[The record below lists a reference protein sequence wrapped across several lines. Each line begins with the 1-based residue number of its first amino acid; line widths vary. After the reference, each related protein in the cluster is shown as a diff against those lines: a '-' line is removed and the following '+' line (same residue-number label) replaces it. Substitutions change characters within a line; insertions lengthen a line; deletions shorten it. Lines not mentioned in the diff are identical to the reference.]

1 MSAEVETL
9 PLSNGTL
16 ISPFAQKVQRA
27 PIPDGCDEVPHKPVL
42 LNGHAGSHADPP
54 SGPPSVRTS
63 SPPGSEPRQSGS
75 TPSSAHQQSVGTA
88 GSGPQQSGSTPGSGA
103 SQQQQQQQSRYRTG
117 FRDLFHSNAADAA
130 DSETT
135 ASTSYTA
142 SGGIAAALLSAMRRT
157 TGQNGSQDGSAVK
170 VFPNG
175 DRYIGQWR
183 DGQVCCCCAP
193 LPPGIVRSHSV
204 SWRGILALLDC
215 VLARWHRSHAL
226 TRSESLFCN

>member
-1 MSAEVETL
+1 MSAEVGTL

-27 PIPDGCDEVPHKPVL
+27 PTPDGCDEVPHKAVL
-42 LNGHAGSHADPP
+42 LNGHAGSDPDPP
-54 SGPPSVRTS
+54 SGSPSVRTS
-63 SPPGSEPRQSGS
+63 NPPSSEPRQSGS

-88 GSGPQQSGSTPGSGA
+88 GSGPQLSGSTPGSGG
-103 SQQQQQQQSRYRTG
+103 SQQQQQQSRYRTG
-117 FRDLFHSNAADAA
+117 FRDLFHSTAADTV
-130 DSETT
+130 DGETT
-135 ASTSYTA
+135 ASSSNTA

-183 DGQVCCCCAP
+183 DGQVCFAAAY
-193 LPPGIVRSHSV
+193 R
-204 SWRGILALLDC
+204 RY
-215 VLARWHRSHAL
+215 
-226 TRSESLFCN
+226 